1 MIHQTLHLSLA
12 EYDAQVLQGAFDGPG
27 RCVHILREPEGSLY
41 KSHRVASSPETISPL
56 IAPQAILD
64 LHDLFV
70 GL

>member
-1 MIHQTLHLSLA
+1 MFFMGILIVAMLVASL
-12 EYDAQVLQGAFDGPG
+12 LT
-27 RCVHILREPEGSLY
+27 HILREPQGSLY

-56 IAPQAILD
+56 IAPQGILD